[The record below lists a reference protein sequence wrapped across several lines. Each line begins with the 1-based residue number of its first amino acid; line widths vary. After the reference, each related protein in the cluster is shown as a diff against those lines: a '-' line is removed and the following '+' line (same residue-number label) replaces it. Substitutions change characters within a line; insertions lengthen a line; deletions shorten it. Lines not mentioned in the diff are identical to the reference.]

1 MKPNVLRVALSAL
14 LLSAAA
20 GIAFA
25 ENNGRAP
32 DGPQAPTPQAVV
44 SGACTDLTKAN
55 FISDDSINKS
65 TSSNNFVN
73 VPNAGVSFNQGG
85 TGNGC
90 VIVTFTAEAFARVS
104 RLLQIRARL
113 ENGAIAA
120 PGVVQLSGDDD
131 EDRDGDWARAH
142 AFTFIFPSV
151 APGAHTVRMQ
161 FRSVFFFE
169 PVTIH
174 KHTVVVQHR

>member
-1 MKPNVLRVALSAL
+1 MKPSVLRAALSAL
-14 LLSAAA
+14 LLPAAA

-32 DGPQAPTPQAVV
+32 DGPQAAAPQAVV
-44 SGACTDLTKAN
+44 NGACTDMTKVN
-55 FISDDSINKS
+55 YKSDDNIRKS
-65 TSSNNFVN
+65 TSSTSFVN
-73 VPNAGVSFNQGG
+73 VPNAGVSFTQGG
-85 TGNGC
+85 TGSGC

-113 ENGAIAA
+113 DNSSTAA

-131 EDRDGDWARAH
+131 EDGDGDWARAH